1 MTPTFFRTRMLL
13 AVLLLAVVSA
23 CGKEPAAPA
32 STAEAQ
38 PEVQADVQAPAG
50 TEQQPG
56 ERQPAPPQAPGVTAT
71 AAGSDPVMDV
81 YKSPTCQCCE
91 KWIDHVHAQGF
102 RTSVLHPADLDTT
115 KDKLGVLPAYRSCHT
130 AVTKDGYVFEGHV
143 PAKFIR
149 QFLAEKPEGAI
160 GLAVPGMPAGSPG
173 MEVGDTFMPY
183 EVLLLKM
190 DGSASRYAFV
200 GSPAD
205 QAH

>member
-1 MTPTFFRTRMLL
+1 MTPTFFRTRVLL
-13 AVLLLAVVSA
+13 AVLLLAGVSA

-32 STAEAQ
+32 PAADAQ
-38 PEVQADVQAPAG
+38 PRAQAGVQAPAAA
-50 TEQQPG
+50 QQPG
-56 ERQPAPPQAPGVTAT
+56 ERQPARAQAPGVIATTA
-71 AAGSDPVMDV
+71 GDDPVMDV

-102 RTSVLHPADLDTT
+102 RTSVLHPADLDGT

-160 GLAVPGMPAGSPG
+160 GLSVPGMPAGSPG

-200 GSPAD
+200 GSPDD
-205 QAH
+205 QAP